1 MGNNPYSPHTEADRA
16 AMLARIGVQSVDDLF
31 DAIPKDAFRPPLGIG
46 AGLSE
51 QEVQAH
57 LERLAAMNRN
67 AGSGPFFIGGPIQRR
82 YIPAAVPVLAL
93 RGEFLT
99 AYTPYQPEVSQGT
112 LQAGFEYQSLMA
124 ELLAMDVVNSSMY
137 DGASATAEAALMAV
151 RLVGRKKVVVS
162 SDVDFT
168 FRRTL
173 KTYARGAEL
182 QIVEV
187 PTARLAAN
195 AAGAACLVVQH
206 PDAFGTLVDVKR
218 IADAAH
224 AAGGLCVQVTEPHS
238 AALLEP
244 PGALGADIVAGEGQ
258 PLGIPM
264 AYGGPHLGIFAC
276 REALVRQMPG
286 RIAGQTV
293 DADGVRGFVNT
304 LQTRE
309 QHIRREKATSNICT
323 NEALAAIHAAVYL
336 SLLGPEGLRAAAR
349 AGVARAH
356 ALAKRLAAV
365 PGCEIAND
373 GPFFDRFTL
382 RSGVGGWDLRLAL
395 LDRGIQVEATASH
408 YYAGAKQAGKEPAQA
423 NAKPYVD
430 GKRRGRDDVIV
441 QCTEMTTDED
451 ADALVDAVTEI
462 AGARKP
468 VAAR

>member
-1 MGNNPYSPHTEADRA
+1 MGSNPYSPHTDADRA
-16 AMLARIGVQSVDDLF
+16 AMLARIGVKSIEDLF
-31 DAIPKDAFRPPLGIG
+31 EAIPKDARAPKLGIG
-46 AGLSE
+46 PGMSE

-57 LERLAAMNRN
+57 LEKLAAMNRT

-82 YIPAAVPVLAL
+82 YVPAALPVLAL

-112 LQAGFEYQSLMA
+112 LQAVFEYQSLMA
-124 ELLAMDVVNSSMY
+124 ELLAMEVVNSSMY

-162 SDVDFT
+162 TDVDFT
-168 FRRTL
+168 YRRTL
-173 KTYARGAEL
+173 KTYARGADLE
-182 QIVEV
+182 IVDM
-187 PTARLAAN
+187 PTAQLASG
-195 AAGAACLVVQH
+195 AAGAACLIVQH
-206 PDAFGTLVDVKR
+206 PDAFGTLVDVKA
-218 IADAAH
+218 IAEAAH
-224 AAGGLCVQVTEPHS
+224 AAGALLVQVTEPHS

-244 PGALGADIVAGEGQ
+244 PGALGADIVVGEGQ

-264 AYGGPHLGIFAC
+264 SYGGPHLGIFAC

-356 ALAKRLAAV
+356 ALAKRLAAI

-382 RSGVGGWDLRLAL
+382 RTAIGGWDLRLAL
-395 LDRGIQVEATASH
+395 LKRGIQVEATASH
-408 YYAGAKQAGKEPAQA
+408 
-423 NAKPYVD
+423 YVD
-430 GKRRGRDDVIV
+430 GKRRGRDDVIL
-441 QCTEMTTDED
+441 QCTEMTTEDD

>member
-1 MGNNPYSPHTEADRA
+1 
-16 AMLARIGVQSVDDLF
+16 MLARVGVKSIDELF
-31 DAIPKDAFRPPLGIG
+31 EAIPKDARAPKLGIG
-46 AGLSE
+46 PGMSE

-57 LERLAAMNRN
+57 LEKLAAMNRN

-93 RGEFLT
+93 RGDFLT

-112 LQAGFEYQSLMA
+112 LQAVFEYQSLMA

-151 RLVGRKKVVVS
+151 RLTGRKKVVMS
-162 SDVDFT
+162 SDIDFT
-168 FRRTL
+168 YQRTL
-173 KTYARGAEL
+173 RTYARGAEL
-182 QIVEV
+182 EIVDVASEQL
-187 PTARLAAN
+187 TASAE
-195 AAGAACLVVQH
+195 GAACLIVQH
-206 PDAFGTLVDVKR
+206 PDAFGTLVDVNQV
-218 IADAAH
+218 ADAAH
-224 AAGGLCVQVTEPHS
+224 AAGALCVQIIEPHS

-244 PGALGADIVAGEGQ
+244 PGALGADIVVGEGQ

-264 AYGGPHLGIFAC
+264 SYGGPHLGIFAC
-276 REALVRQMPG
+276 REPLVRQMPG

-356 ALAKRLAAV
+356 ALAKRLAAI
-365 PGCEIAND
+365 PTCRIAND

-382 RSGVGGWDLRLAL
+382 RTELGGWDLRLAL
-395 LDRGIQVEATASH
+395 LDRDIQVEATASH
-408 YYAGAKQAGKEPAQA
+408 
-423 NAKPYVD
+423 YVD
-430 GKRRGRDDVIV
+430 GKRRGRDDVIL
-441 QCTEMTTDED
+441 QCTEMTTDSD

-462 AGARKP
+462 TGSRQA

>member
-1 MGNNPYSPHTEADRA
+1 LNKNPYSPHTDADRA
-16 AMLARIGVQSVDDLF
+16 AMLERIGVRTVDELLS
-31 DAIPKDAFRPPLGIG
+31 AIPRDAFRPKLGL
-46 AGLSE
+46 APGLSE
-51 QEVQAH
+51 MEVQLH
-57 LERLAAMNRN
+57 LERLAAKNRT

-112 LQAGFEYQSLMA
+112 LQAVFEYQSLMA

-151 RLVGRKKVVVS
+151 RLTGRKKVVLS

-173 KTYARGAEL
+173 RTYARGAEL
-182 QIVEV
+182 DIVEL
-187 PTARLAAN
+187 PTSQVTSAAN
-195 AAGAACLVVQH
+195 GAACLIVQH
-206 PDAFGTLVDVKR
+206 PDAFGSLVDLKP
-218 IADAAH
+218 IADTAH
-224 AAGGLCVQVTEPHS
+224 AAGALLVQVTEPHA

-258 PLGIPM
+258 PLGIAM
-264 AYGGPHLGIFAC
+264 SYGGPHLGIFAC
-276 REALVRQMPG
+276 RGALVRQMPG

-323 NEALAAIHAAVYL
+323 NEALAAIQAAVYL
-336 SLLGPEGLRAAAR
+336 ALLGPEGLRAAAR
-349 AGVARAH
+349 AGVAHAH
-356 ALAKRLAAV
+356 ALAKRLSAI
-365 PGCEIAND
+365 PGCEIANE
-373 GPFFDRFTL
+373 GAFFDRFTL
-382 RSGVGGWDLRLAL
+382 RTELGGWALRLAL
-395 LDRGIQVEATASH
+395 LERGIQVEATASH
-408 YYAGAKQAGKEPAQA
+408 Y
-423 NAKPYVD
+423 VD
-430 GKRRGRDDVIV
+430 GRRRGRDDVIL
-441 QCTEMTTDED
+441 QCTELTSESDM
-451 ADALVDAVTEI
+451 DALVDAVAEI
-462 AGARKP
+462 TGSRQA